1 MPDLSLDDYDRLLQR
16 IYAAAVQ
23 PTLWEEVLRDLSS
36 LMDGSIMVMQA
47 HDTLRNAS
55 LGEVTSGGDPE
66 FQRLYDK
73 HFGAVNVWVP
83 GMAALPIGTV
93 GFPEMYLSAAEL
105 ARSEFY
111 NDFLRRFGVSTA
123 SGIALNR
130 SPDRFLFLAG
140 NIMAPNADAVQA
152 RMGSAL
158 QRLAPHISRAFE
170 FMRLAPPLDT
180 IGSFTNALGASAVP
194 LFALTAQ
201 ARPVYVNAAGESLLA
216 ERNLLRCQDRV
227 LVSRDPIASERIAA
241 ACRDAAAGLLDTGAA
256 SLAVR
261 QVGGLP
267 AIATIVPL
275 RRAANEID
283 TLLSS
288 AFSQIPVALL
298 VVQPARDRRPN
309 DLAREY
315 RLTTAEHR
323 LAEAIAAGVSPR
335 EFAEAREVSMN
346 TVRSQ
351 LKAVYAKTGTSR
363 QSQLAAMF
371 VRRS

>member
-1 MPDLSLDDYDRLLQR
+1 MSDLGLDDYDRLLQR
-16 IYAAAVQ
+16 IYSAAIQ
-23 PTLWEEVLRDLSS
+23 PTLWGDVLKDLSA
-36 LMDGSIMVMQA
+36 LLDGSVMVMQA
-47 HDTLRNAS
+47 HDTVRNAS

-66 FQRLYDK
+66 FQRLYDQ

-93 GFPEMYLSAAEL
+93 GFPEMYLSTDEL

-111 NDFLRRFGVSTA
+111 NDFLKRFGVSTA
-123 SGIALNR
+123 SGIALSR
-130 SPDRFLFLAG
+130 SQDRFLFLAG
-140 NIMAPNADAVQA
+140 NIMASNADAVRA

-180 IGSFTNALGASAVP
+180 VSNFTAALGASGIP
-194 LFALTAQ
+194 LFALNAQ
-201 ARPVYVNAAGESLLA
+201 ARPVYANAAGERLLA
-216 ERNLLRCQDRV
+216 EGNVLYCRERV
-227 LVSRDPIASERIAA
+227 LASRDPLASERIAA
-241 ACRDAAAGLLDTGAA
+241 ACRDASVGLLTTGGA

-261 QVGGLP
+261 HVGRSP
-267 AIATIVPL
+267 AMLTIVPL
-275 RRAANEID
+275 RRASSDID
-283 TLLSS
+283 ALLSA
-288 AFSQIPVALL
+288 AFSQMPVALL
-298 VVQPARDRRPN
+298 VVQAAHNRSPSDI
-309 DLAREY
+309 ARECG
-315 RLTTAEHR
+315 LTTAEHR

-335 EFAEAREVSMN
+335 EFAESRGVSMN

-371 VRRS
+371 VRQG